1 MSSPMKRALALAALM
16 LTAATGC
23 PPAQPM
29 PPPQPSPTQ
38 PPSMS
43 PRSRFL
49 MNAQGGGIA
58 GNSAAANV
66 PFQLQV
72 DFYQLTVPFG
82 TVSRNEQFWK
92 RVDEQVVDVATYDLL
107 FKNGIRVGQAPIA
120 EWDYFRAIMEQ
131 HPTFTKANTLVGSEG
146 KPVELP
152 MRKEVPWE
160 NIFYFNA
167 QNEPIGRTYE
177 QSENFVT
184 LTFQSAPRK
193 TDTMRLALC
202 PVVRATRRH
211 LEYSTMNNELGEVKY
226 VAPERIYDLNLRTDV
241 PVGNLLIVAP
251 SQQANWP
258 TSIGNAFFVH
268 DGAAEKMETVLL
280 IVPKTVHLE
289 EAPVRATPK

>member
-1 MSSPMKRALALAALM
+1 MSS
-16 LTAATGC
+16 
-23 PPAQPM
+23 
-29 PPPQPSPTQ
+29 
-38 PPSMS
+38 
-43 PRSRFL
+43 RSRFL
-49 MNAQGGGIA
+49 MNAQGGAVA
-58 GNSAAANV
+58 GNSAAANA

-107 FKNGIRVGQAPIA
+107 FRNGIRVGQAPIA
-120 EWDYFRAIMEQ
+120 EWDHFRAIMEQ
-131 HPTFTKANTLVGSEG
+131 HPTFTKANTLVGAEG

-167 QNEPIGRTYE
+167 DNEPVGRTYE

-193 TDTMRLALC
+193 PDTMRLALC

-211 LEYSTMNNELGEVKY
+211 LEYSSMNNELGEVKY

-241 PVGNLLIVAP
+241 PVGNFLIVAP

-258 TSIGNAFFVH
+258 TSIGNAFFVN

-280 IVPKTVHLE
+280 IVPKSVHLE
-289 EAPVRATPK
+289 EATQRPAAK